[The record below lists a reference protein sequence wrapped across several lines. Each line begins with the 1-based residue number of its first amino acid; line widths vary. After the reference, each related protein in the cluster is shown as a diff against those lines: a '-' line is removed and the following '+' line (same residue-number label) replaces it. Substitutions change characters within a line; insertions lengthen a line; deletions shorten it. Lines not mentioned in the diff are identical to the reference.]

1 MRKYTRSR
9 TARIVTALVVA
20 GALFAIA
27 TAVEA
32 AIPDPSGV
40 IHGCYAKTS
49 QGAVPAG
56 SLRVV
61 DTGFGQSC
69 NANEGTVN
77 WSQTGPKGPTG
88 VAGPKGTTGPK
99 GATGAQG
106 PAGAGP
112 AFANYPSEITMQ
124 PDDTR
129 TVADV
134 VLPVGK
140 YTLSGQVHMVFTGD
154 SLLRCSLESSSGTVH
169 QMSDPF
175 FTGFDTEVDP
185 FAELTTPIIGDV
197 TVTAPN
203 TGVRVVCIAGGSDP
217 IDNVQG
223 ALIATQVSSVTVQS

>member
-1 MRKYTRSR
+1 MRNHSRSR
-9 TARIVTALVVA
+9 TARIVTAIVLA

-88 VAGPKGTTGPK
+88 AAGPKGTTGPK

-112 AFANYPSEITMQ
+112 AFANYSAFMTMQ
-124 PDDTR
+124 PIDNKI
-129 TVADV
+129 VAGV
-134 VLPVGK
+134 ALPVGT
-140 YTLSGQVHMVFTGD
+140 YTLSGQVRVVYDGD
-154 SLLRCSLESSSGTVH
+154 TQISCLLESSGTVH
-169 QMSDPF
+169 QAPGWTAQVQSF
-175 FTGFDTEVDP
+175 SEVVQ
-185 FAELTTPIIGDV
+185 PIIGDV
-197 TVTAPN
+197 TITVPN
-203 TGVRVVCIAGGSDP
+203 TSVLIVCATQGSDP
-217 IDNVQG
+217 LGVEG
-223 ALIATQVSSVTVQS
+223 SLIATQVSAVTVQS